1 MNRETLW
8 PIVRERATMDRL
20 DYLDAWGNTGN
31 EAVLCETQAEIDRFN
46 ALKGVGFKDAL
57 RMDREGVRLAF
68 LSAECWYSGL
78 YDAQVGQ
85 EKRKALAAYKR
96 VREVRLKL
104 FGETQNEAMMERCV
118 SVPIHKV
125 GELVKS
131 GLAPTEFLATLKHH

>member
-8 PIVRERATMDRL
+8 PIVRERAKMDRL
-20 DYLDAWGNTGN
+20 DYLEAWGNTGN
-31 EAVLCETQAEIDRFN
+31 ELVLSETRAEIERFKS
-46 ALKGVGFKDAL
+46 LKGAGFKDAL
-57 RMDREGVRLAF
+57 LMDREGVRLAF
-68 LSAECWYSGL
+68 LAAECWYSGL

-96 VREVRLKL
+96 IREVRLKL
-104 FGETQNEAMMERCV
+104 FGKTQAETMMERSV

-131 GLAPTEFLATLKHH
+131 GLAPIEFLATLNQQ